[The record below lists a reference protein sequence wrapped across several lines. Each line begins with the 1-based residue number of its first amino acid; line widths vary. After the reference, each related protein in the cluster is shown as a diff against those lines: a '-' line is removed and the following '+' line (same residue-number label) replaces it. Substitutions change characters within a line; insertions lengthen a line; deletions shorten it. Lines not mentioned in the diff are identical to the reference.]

1 MPALMLTKRKRGSF
15 VGGHTTDKLQMEQF
29 KMISGRFLW
38 VGQQLNV
45 ISNQYLSYFYIQLK
59 YTMYVYILLWNIQ
72 AAIVV

>member
-29 KMISGRFLW
+29 EMISGRFLW

-59 YTMYVYILLWNIQ
+59 YTYMYIYCSGIFKQQL
-72 AAIVV
+72 